1 MLKSTYI
8 DIDARR
14 PYGMLRIICCMSA
27 LLISAVFTAS
37 AYAPGDTLFIME
49 RYATGTDS
57 LGRSFIVIEGD
68 TLHTSFIPE
77 PDAYIHKGPLTQ
89 ADYEDVAVDLGVESA
104 AIRAIVDIETGKT
117 RKGFHSP
124 GKPIINFDLP
134 VFRRAAARR
143 GVNLAKYSSSTAL
156 KPVNI
161 AKYGSQQAAQQARFD
176 AACAIDSVAAIEST
190 FWGMFQIGGFNWKLC
205 GMPSRKAFA
214 EAMSRSEYDQLRL
227 FANYI
232 ANTGLVKYLKTKNWA
247 AFARIYNGPSYA
259 ARAYHT
265 RMAAAYQRHR
275 TENTTS
281 R

>member
-1 MLKSTYI
+1 
-8 DIDARR
+8 
-14 PYGMLRIICCMSA
+14 MLRIICLSA
-27 LLISAVFTAS
+27 LLIAAGFAAS
-37 AYAPGDTLFIME
+37 PYAPGDTIFIME
-49 RYATGTDS
+49 RYLTGTDS

-68 TLHTSFIPE
+68 TLHTSFIPD
-77 PDAYIHKGPLTQ
+77 PYAHIHNGPLTL
-89 ADYEDVAVDLGVESA
+89 ADYDEVAADLGVETA

-117 RKGFHSP
+117 RKGFHAP
-124 GKPIINFDLP
+124 GKPVINFDLP

-143 GVNLAKYSSSTAL
+143 GINLARYSSSPAL
-156 KPVNI
+156 QPVNI

-176 AACAIDSVAAIEST
+176 AACAIDSVAAVEST

-205 GMPSRKAFA
+205 GMPSRDEFVRT
-214 EAMSRSEYDQLRL
+214 MCRSEYDQLRL

-265 RMAAAYQRHR
+265 RMAAAYRRHSNEKRTAPAPQRAG
-275 TENTTS
+275 
-281 R
+281 